1 MEELFELRKHIEQ
14 GNYTA
19 AMALLGE
26 MEEMSRDDKINKIG
40 SLIEILILHIIKQQA
55 EQRSARS
62 WEVSIRNALDNI
74 EDINKRRKSGGYY
87 LDRAELEQII
97 AERYLR
103 ALRRASLEVYE
114 GRFDASELAEKIDA
128 EKIRLESLNLI
139 FESRK

>member
-87 LDRAELEQII
+87 LDKAELEQII

>member
-19 AMALLGE
+19 AIALLGE

-40 SLIEILILHIIKQQA
+40 SLIEILLLHIIKQHA

-62 WEVSIRNALDNI
+62 WDVSIQNALDNI

-87 LDRAELEQII
+87 LGRGELEQII
-97 AERYLR
+97 AERFPR
-103 ALRRASLEVYE
+103 ALRRASLEAFE
-114 GRFDASELAEKIDA
+114 GSFDASELAEKIDA
-128 EKIRLESLNLI
+128 GKIRLESLKLI
-139 FESRK
+139 FDSRK